1 VNRISEENVT
11 MRRMSAAA
19 VLVGAL
25 LLAPHGASAASKE
38 QQLLMAELRMMQANQ
53 QQLAQS
59 LIALAETLKTVTG
72 RLDEQAATSRKA
84 LADQRLLIEGM
95 TDTVRMLREKS
106 DDTNVRLSS
115 ITQELESIRQSISA
129 LPQPTLGVA
138 PSAGPAADPAGG
150 VPPAGGA
157 PPAPA
162 ATAPPPGV
170 SPQRTYDSAF
180 SDYTGGQYDLAI
192 DGFRSFLK
200 YFPRHMNA
208 DDAQLNIGNA
218 LYNAGKPK
226 EAVTEYQRVIS
237 DYPKTD
243 SVPAAY
249 YKLGLTYNQ
258 LKQPD
263 LARKQ
268 FETVLQSYAGA
279 PEATLAKQ
287 ALDRLGK

>member
-1 VNRISEENVT
+1 

-19 VLVGAL
+19 AVLVGTV
-25 LLAPHGASAASKE
+25 LLAPQPASAASKE
-38 QQLLMAELRMMQANQ
+38 QQLLMAELRIMQQNQ

-59 LIALAETLKTVTG
+59 LIALAESLKTVTG
-72 RLDEQAATSRKA
+72 RLDEQSATSRKA

-95 TDTVRMLREKS
+95 TDTVRTLREKS

-115 ITQELESIRQSISA
+115 ITQELESIRQTISS
-129 LPQPTLGVA
+129 LPQPAAVA
-138 PSAGPAADPAGG
+138 PAVVDPAADPA
-150 VPPAGGA
+150 AG
-157 PPAPA
+157 A
-162 ATAPPPGV
+162 ATRRPRCRQARPPVTPPPNV

-180 SDYTGGQYDLAI
+180 SDYTAGQYDLAI
-192 DGFRSFLK
+192 EGFRTFLK
-200 YFPRHMNA
+200 YFPRHVNA
-208 DDAQLNIGNA
+208 DDAQVNIGNA
-218 LYNAGKPK
+218 LYNAGKFK
-226 EAVTEYQRVIS
+226 EAVTEYQRVIT

-263 LARKQ
+263 LARKA
-268 FETVLQSYAGA
+268 FEAVMQGYQGA

>member
-1 VNRISEENVT
+1 

-19 VLVGAL
+19 VVVGTV
-25 LLAPHGASAASKE
+25 LLAPQPASAASKE
-38 QQLLMAELRMMQANQ
+38 QQLLMAELRIMQQSQ

-59 LIALAETLKTVTG
+59 LLALAESLKTVTG
-72 RLDEQAATSRKA
+72 RLDEQSATSRKA

-115 ITQELESIRQSISA
+115 ITQELESIRQTISS
-129 LPQPTLGVA
+129 LPQPAAVA
-138 PSAGPAADPAGG
+138 PAIVDPGADPAAAPGG
-150 VPPAGGA
+150 VVPPS
-157 PPAPA
+157 P
-162 ATAPPPGV
+162 TSVTPPPNV

-180 SDYTGGQYDLAI
+180 SDYTAGQWDLAI
-192 DGFRSFLK
+192 EGFRTFLK
-200 YFPRHMNA
+200 YFPRHLNA
-208 DDAQLNIGNA
+208 DDAQVNIGNA
-218 LYNAGKPK
+218 LYSAGRFK

-258 LKQPD
+258 LKQPE
-263 LARKQ
+263 LARKA
-268 FETVLQSYAGA
+268 FEAVMQGFQGT

-287 ALDRLGK
+287 ALERLGK

>member
-1 VNRISEENVT
+1 

-19 VLVGAL
+19 VLVGAVL
-25 LLAPHGASAASKE
+25 FAPQPASAASKE
-38 QQLLMAELRMMQANQ
+38 QQLLMAELRIMQQNQ

-59 LIALAETLKTVTG
+59 LLALAETLKTVSA
-72 RLDEQAATSRKA
+72 RLDDQATTSRKA

-95 TDTVRMLREKS
+95 TDTVRNLREKS

-115 ITQELESIRQSISA
+115 ITQELESIRQTISS
-129 LPQPTLGVA
+129 LPPPSSVA
-138 PSAGPAADPAGG
+138 AAPAGEPAADPAAAN
-150 VPPAGGA
+150 PATTTPSVA
-157 PPAPA
+157 P
-162 ATAPPPGV
+162 TTSAPPPNV

-180 SDYTGGQYDLAI
+180 SDYTAGQYDLAI
-192 DGFRSFLK
+192 DGFRTFLK

-208 DDAQLNIGNA
+208 DDAQVNIGNA
-218 LYNAGKPK
+218 LYAAGKFK
-226 EAVTEYQRVIS
+226 EAAAEYQRVIT

-243 SVPAAY
+243 SVPTAY
-249 YKLGLTYNQ
+249 YKLGLTFNQ

-263 LARKQ
+263 QARKA
-268 FETVLQSYAGA
+268 FEAVTQGYQGT